1 MSYLQVD
8 LMHGWPLMAAAF
20 MASLVE
26 FVEALT
32 IVLAVG
38 AARGWRDALSGGIC
52 AVLVLAGIVALVGPA
67 LLSVPM
73 DSVRL
78 LIGLLALLFGMRWLR
93 KAILRAAGI
102 IALHDEATAYARQ
115 SEMLARTEPAP
126 RGRID
131 LIAFATAFQAV
142 LLEGIEVV
150 FIVIAVGASESR
162 FLPPAIGAGAALV
175 VVVALGA
182 ILHRPL
188 LRVPENTL
196 KFAVGI
202 LLSAFGAFWIGEG
215 MGLSWPGED
224 WSIAGLAAGFLAL
237 SLLCVRW
244 AGRVSKTSPEGG
256 RL

>member
-38 AARGWRDALSGGIC
+38 VARGWRDALSGSLC

-67 LLSVPM
+67 LLSIPM

-93 KAILRAAGI
+93 KAILRTAGV

-115 SEMLARTEPAP
+115 SEMLARTNSAP
-126 RGRID
+126 RGGVD

-142 LLEGIEVV
+142 LLEGLEVV

-162 FLPPAIGAGAALV
+162 FLPPTVGAGAALV

-196 KFAVGI
+196 KFAVGV
-202 LLSAFGAFWIGEG
+202 LLCAFGAFWLGEG
-215 MGLSWPGED
+215 MGLRWPGED
-224 WSIAGLAAGFLAL
+224 WSIAGLAAGFLVLA
-237 SLLCVRW
+237 LLCVRW
-244 AGRVSKTSPEGG
+244 ARRVSKTLAEGG
-256 RL
+256 RP